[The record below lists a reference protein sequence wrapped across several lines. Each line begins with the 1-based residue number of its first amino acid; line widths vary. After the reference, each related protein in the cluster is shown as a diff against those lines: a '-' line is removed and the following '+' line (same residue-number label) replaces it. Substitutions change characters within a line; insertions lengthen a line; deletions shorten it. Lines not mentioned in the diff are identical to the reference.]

1 MVGQQ
6 MYTLFNRMEEFTVI
20 NLLGFHLS
28 SGAWCR
34 VILGYLRDVNV
45 SFVLK
50 FRACQFGFLALTS
63 PRQL

>member
-20 NLLGFHLS
+20 NLLGSHLS

-45 SFVLK
+45 
-50 FRACQFGFLALTS
+50 
-63 PRQL
+63 